1 MWYVLLNSHT
11 TPFLV
16 YEGNSPPTT
25 SPLIPPTTASSASS
39 GKHLH
44 LSVSQCHH
52 LQMPNQLAGSPPT
65 DAPPTVSTAN
75 SWWSIILQWMKSH
88 VCKNQPWKGNCSS
101 HHQQHLIVYVLA
113 HDSRETCAANSYVS
127 WCDDNNQHCDE
138 CNALFQTFKDCKEDC
153 QTALTTVAPVA
164 GWALM
169 QIATKSLEGPHCCS
183 NMKKA
188 ADKNT

>member
-1 MWYVLLNSHT
+1 MKRELLQPPASH
-11 TPFLV
+11 
-16 YEGNSPPTT
+16 
-25 SPLIPPTTASSASS
+25 
-39 GKHLH
+39 
-44 LSVSQCHH
+44 
-52 LQMPNQLAGSPPT
+52 
-65 DAPPTVSTAN
+65 
-75 SWWSIILQWMKSH
+75 
-88 VCKNQPWKGNCSS
+88 
-101 HHQQHLIVYVLA
+101 QHLIHVA
-113 HDSRETCAANSYVS
+113 HDSREACAANSYVS